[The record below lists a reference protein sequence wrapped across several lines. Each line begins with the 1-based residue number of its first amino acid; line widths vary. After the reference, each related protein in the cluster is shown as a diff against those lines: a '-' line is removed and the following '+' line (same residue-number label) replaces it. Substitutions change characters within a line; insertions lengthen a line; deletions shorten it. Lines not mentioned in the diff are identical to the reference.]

1 MKTYGLALSGFESP
15 AARQLGMLLD
25 EMGSEAHRWHR
36 ADEDSADVVLVD
48 ADTLGGHMTWLKLT
62 AAGRTT
68 IACSATPASVEAAA
82 RALHLLLP
90 TQVETLARTLAAA
103 RVQLAKDRVD
113 EEEAEV
119 DDATIDASSPHE
131 ALRLCDWLLSDAST
145 PLEIA
150 GSGRRLVID
159 PKLDRWFGDTALKP
173 LATLLLEP
181 CSAATI
187 PDAEALAAADSAQ
200 AQGLSRL
207 RWYAALISRPGALPQ
222 GAQEGSLLHLTR
234 WPEIEREFPRH
245 FRIASA
251 LMRRPSTLAEIAEQT
266 GVDVA
271 DVADFARAAQAR
283 GMLEVLPPSNAAQ
296 VDQAPLAARR

>member
-1 MKTYGLALSGFESP
+1 MKTFGLALSGFENP
-15 AARQLGMLLD
+15 TARQLGTLLD
-25 EMGSEAHRWHR
+25 EMGPEAQRWHR
-36 ADEDSADVVLVD
+36 ADEDAADVVLVD

-62 AAGRTT
+62 AAGRST
-68 IACSATPASVEAAA
+68 IACSTTPASAEAAA

-90 TQVETLARTLAAA
+90 AQAETLARALAAA
-103 RVQLAKDRVD
+103 RGQLAEDG
-113 EEEAEV
+113 AEDVAAV
-119 DDATIDASSPHE
+119 DDPAIEATSPRE
-131 ALRLCDWLLSDAST
+131 VPRLCDWLLSDAST
-145 PLEIA
+145 PLVIE

-173 LATLLLEP
+173 LATLLLER

-187 PDAEALAAADSAQ
+187 PDGDTLAAADGAQ
-200 AQGLSRL
+200 AQGLPRL
-207 RWYAALISRPGALPQ
+207 RWYAALIAHPGALPQ
-222 GAQEGSLLHLTR
+222 GAQEDSRLHLTR

-251 LMRRPSTLAEIAEQT
+251 LMRRPSTLAEIAGQT